1 MRNVS
6 FQTRLIAAFMLVIV
20 VVLSAILVSSSLFIR
35 DRMLT
40 EKQQQLTEK
49 GMELAK
55 KVAAFKERSS
65 SLVNLRGIIS
75 DMDIF
80 LDSRIWILD
89 AERQPVAFSG
99 GMHQGG
105 QRPGMGG
112 WGGGMGRKAML
123 GNPLT
128 PDAMQGTMK
137 TLLAELDPVYRGEI
151 WSKVIEHPY
160 YEERMVVVAIPIVRN
175 SGKIDGA
182 VMINSPVVAVND
194 FLRHIF
200 VFIALGGIDGIILSF
215 LSVRFLTRGLV
226 RPLRSMQETTGA
238 IARGEYGARV
248 TVESTDEVGQLGD
261 SINQLAQ
268 DLGQFMLE
276 AGKTEKLRRDFIAN
290 VSHELRTPLSVIR
303 GYSEAIVDGTMT
315 EEKQTG
321 NALRLIRDEAVRL
334 ERLIKS
340 LLELSRLQSASAPCP
355 LAPVSL
361 PDIAGHV
368 LNLLLPLADSRH
380 IEVKFATDP
389 DLPPILGNR
398 DRLTQLLLIL
408 LDNAIKYTPPNGIVS
423 LTFRQDGSH
432 AVVCSVQDTGVG
444 IPAEDL
450 PFVWKRF
457 YKVDKS
463 HQHEDGGA
471 GLGLAIARQII
482 DLHKASVEIT
492 SELGKGTLIQVKFR
506 TIAGAKDCQPSSE
519 PMAGN

>member
-1 MRNVS
+1 
-6 FQTRLIAAFMLVIV
+6 
-20 VVLSAILVSSSLFIR
+20 
-35 DRMLT
+35 
-40 EKQQQLTEK
+40 
-49 GMELAK
+49 
-55 KVAAFKERSS
+55 
-65 SLVNLRGIIS
+65 
-75 DMDIF
+75 
-80 LDSRIWILD
+80 
-89 AERQPVAFSG
+89 
-99 GMHQGG
+99 
-105 QRPGMGG
+105 
-112 WGGGMGRKAML
+112 
-123 GNPLT
+123 
-128 PDAMQGTMK
+128 
-137 TLLAELDPVYRGEI
+137 
-151 WSKVIEHPY
+151 
-160 YEERMVVVAIPIVRN
+160 
-175 SGKIDGA
+175 
-182 VMINSPVVAVND
+182 MINSPVIAVND
-194 FLRHIF
+194 FLHHIF
-200 VFIALGGIDGIILSF
+200 VFIALGGIAGIILSF

-276 AGKTEKLRRDFIAN
+276 AGKAEKLRRDFIAN

-303 GYSEAIVDGTMT
+303 GYSEAIVNGTMT

-450 PFVWKRF
+450 PFVWERF

-519 PMAGN
+519 PMASN

>member
-6 FQTRLIAAFMLVIV
+6 FQTRLIAAFMLVIS

-49 GMELAK
+49 GIELAK

-65 SLVNLRGIIS
+65 SLVNLRGILS

-105 QRPGMGG
+105 GQHSPGMGG
-112 WGGGMGRKAML
+112 RGSGMGRKAML
-123 GNPLT
+123 GTPLT
-128 PDAMQGTMK
+128 PGAMQGTMK

-175 SGKIDGA
+175 SGEIDGA

-200 VFIALGGIDGIILSF
+200 VFIALGGIAGIILSF

-315 EEKQTG
+315 DEKQTG
-321 NALRLIRDEAVRL
+321 NSLRLIRDEAVRL

-355 LAPVSL
+355 FESVSL
-361 PDIAGHV
+361 PDIADHV
-368 LNLLLPLADSRH
+368 LKLLLPLADSRH
-380 IEVKFATDP
+380 IEVNFATEP
-389 DLPPILGNR
+389 GLPPILGNQ
-398 DRLTQLLLIL
+398 DRLIQLLLIL
-408 LDNAIKYTPPNGIVS
+408 LDNAIKYTPPNGVVS
-423 LTFRQDGSH
+423 LTFRQDGPR

-450 PFVWKRF
+450 PFVWERF
-457 YKVDKS
+457 YKVDKA

-482 DLHKASVEIT
+482 DLHKANVQVT
-492 SELGKGTLIQVKFR
+492 SELGVGTRIDLEFQTVAA
-506 TIAGAKDCQPSSE
+506 AGPVHVQQSQ
-519 PMAGN
+519 